1 MELTTEH
8 EELKRSALRFVEE
21 EINPHVDEW
30 EENEIFPAHDLFK
43 TESYRDHKVFFF
55 SFGGF
60 FFQDYLL
67 ATNRDLYDWG

>member
-43 TESYRDHKVFFF
+43 KLGKIGDIINVSSRITSVSLKKTKRIK
-55 SFGGF
+55 
-60 FFQDYLL
+60 
-67 ATNRDLYDWG
+67 